1 MNDLWS
7 EGYNQGYKDGD
18 RDGYARGWH
27 EALRM
32 VNTEQANINKD
43 PTPPIPESTLDSDS

>member
-1 MNDLWS
+1 MNDLWQD
-7 EGYNQGYKDGD
+7 GFNQGYKDGD

-32 VNTEQANINKD
+32 VNAEKAKVPKQQPID
-43 PTPPIPESTLDSDS
+43 PPTLDSDS

>member
-1 MNDLWS
+1 MNDMWS
-7 EGYNQGYKDGD
+7 EGYNIGYKDGD

-32 VNTEQANINKD
+32 VNAEKAKVNKD